1 MKISLSSLCLL
12 LLLASTAVAAAPLP
26 AAAFPT
32 TLSGADSG
40 SNPPAFTPAL
50 PAPSSVDSCGIPV
63 YSCRP
68 CPDASL
74 PVKLCSETNCGT
86 YVIVHCDACAQICRL
101 PPG

>member
-1 MKISLSSLCLL
+1 MKISLASLCFL

-26 AAAFPT
+26 PAFLA
-32 TLSGADSG
+32 TLSGADAG
-40 SNPPAFTPAL
+40 PNLPAFTPA
-50 PAPSSVDSCGIPV
+50 ASNADSCGLPV

-68 CPDASL
+68 CPISSA

-86 YVIVHCDACAQICRL
+86 YVIVHCDACALECHL